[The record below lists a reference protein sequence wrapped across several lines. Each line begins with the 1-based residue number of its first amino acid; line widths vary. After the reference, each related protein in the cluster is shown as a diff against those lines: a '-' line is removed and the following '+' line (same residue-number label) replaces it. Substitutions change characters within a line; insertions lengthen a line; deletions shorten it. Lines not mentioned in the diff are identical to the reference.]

1 MYYYNE
7 CILSMQTIRERCL
20 TGCQETEGGILD
32 FVDSA
37 RKAKKGEC
45 WLRRCEDCNEGVD
58 VRIQARC

>member
-1 MYYYNE
+1 MSVFCRCRRYVDRTVFDG
-7 CILSMQTIRERCL
+7 LSRD
-20 TGCQETEGGILD
+20 GGWILD
-32 FVDSA
+32 FVDSV